1 MHVAALLV
9 LLSITAL
16 CGAAPQPPVFRLG
29 DAAAPVAYGARLEI
43 DPKSER
49 FRGEVRIQMR
59 VTRAAPVL
67 WLNATGLTIE
77 SVDVRQGGRKLAVR
91 VVPGGEDFVGLEG
104 AFEAGEAVALLR
116 YHGRFEPVST
126 RGLFRQQDRAE
137 WYVVS
142 QFEAISARRAFPC
155 FDEPGWKTPWQLT
168 IDSPADNVVVSNT
181 PEVSATSLKNGWT
194 RHQFAQT
201 KPLPAYLVALA
212 VGPFDVVDGGSAG
225 ANKTPLRYLALK
237 GRAAEA
243 RYARESTPRL
253 LELLEDYFGSP
264 YPFEKLDSV
273 VIPQTVGF
281 GAMENVGLITYA
293 SSLMLASQREETLGF
308 RRRYAAVAAHE
319 MAHMWFGNLVTLAWW
334 DDIWLNEAFASWM
347 GNKVL
352 ARFNPEWDNGWT
364 VTWSRKSAL
373 DLDRLSSARRVHNPV
388 DEKTEIGGAFDS
400 ITYNKGSAVLAMFEN
415 WFGPERFRAGVRS
428 FMQRHAYGTATSNDF
443 ARALGEAAG
452 RGEDALRVFRAFID
466 QPGVPLVDVALTCEA
481 SRPALQLR
489 QQRLNPS
496 GTAAGDGRWTTPVCV
511 RAGAQTQCADITN
524 GSHRMP
530 LAGTSCPAFLM
541 ANAGGK
547 SYYVPRYDHQLG
559 SRLRANASQLS
570 ANEIVSLLVDAGVLA
585 GSGLLPAEEALAWA
599 DTGLA
604 HPSPVARISAV
615 GLLREQR
622 DEWLDAAQAAAKRAV
637 LEQRVRPLAAELGW
651 NEKPG
656 ESDETR
662 ELRAALMRYA
672 AETEKDGK
680 LSAQARELAKRWTQ
694 DREAVPATVTRS
706 VLDSAARYA
715 DEPTYAALEST
726 LLGAPELRDR
736 SYLIDA
742 LAKVQDEK
750 LRSRALALALRPDVS
765 GRDAYDLIEEALAD
779 NHNRQAAFDFVRKN
793 FDALVKKLPQDSP
806 GELMT
811 PLAGLCTP
819 AERDAFVGFFKD
831 RAGQFLGGPRRYRQ
845 ALERIDIC
853 VASRGGRG

>member
-1 MHVAALLV
+1 MNVAAFLV

-16 CGAAPQPPVFRLG
+16 CGAAPRPPAFRLG
-29 DAAAPVAYGARLEI
+29 DAAAPTAYSARLAV
-43 DPKSER
+43 DPKAER

-59 VTRAAPVL
+59 VARAAPIL

-77 SVDVRQGGRKLAVR
+77 SVDVRQGGRKLAVK

-104 AFEAGEAVALLR
+104 AFEAGEAVARLR
-116 YHGRFEPVST
+116 YHGKFEPVST
-126 RGLFRQQDRAE
+126 RGLFRQEDHGE

-155 FDEPGWKTPWQLT
+155 FDEPAWKTPWQLT
-168 IDSPADNVVVSNT
+168 IDSPGSNVVASNT
-181 PEVSATSLKNGWT
+181 PEVKSTKLRDGWL
-194 RHQFAQT
+194 RHEFAQT

-212 VGPFDVVDGGSAG
+212 VGPFDVVDGGTAG
-225 ANKTPLRYLALK
+225 ANKTALRYFALK

-243 RYARESTPRL
+243 RYAKEATPRL

-293 SSLMLASQREETLGF
+293 SSLLLASQREETLNF

-352 ARFNPEWDNGWT
+352 AQFKPEWDNGWSI
-364 VTWSRKSAL
+364 TWSRKSAL

-388 DEKTEIGGAFDS
+388 DEKTEIWGAFDS

-415 WFGPERFRAGVRS
+415 WFGPERFRAGVRGY
-428 FMQRHAYGTATSNDF
+428 MQRYAYGTATSADF

-452 RGEDALRVFRAFID
+452 RGDDALKVFRAFID

-481 SRPALQLR
+481 NRAALELR
-489 QQRLNPS
+489 QQRLNPL
-496 GTAAGDGRWTTPVCV
+496 GTAVGDARWTTPVCV
-511 RAGAQTQCADITN
+511 RSGAQTQCSDITN
-524 GSHRMP
+524 GAHRVA
-530 LAGTSCPAFLM
+530 LTGASCPAFVM

-547 SYYVPRYDHQLG
+547 SYYVPRYDPQLA
-559 SRLRANASQLS
+559 SKLRANAPQLT

-585 GSGLLPAEEALAWA
+585 GSGLLPADEALAWA

-604 HPSPVARISAV
+604 HASPVARISAV
-615 GLLREQR
+615 NLMRDQR
-622 DEWLDAAQAAAKRAV
+622 DEWLDASQAAAKRAL
-637 LEQRVRPLAAELGW
+637 LEKRVRPLAAELGW
-651 NEKPG
+651 SEKAG

-662 ELRAALMRYA
+662 ELRAAVLRYA
-672 AETEKDGK
+672 AETESDGK
-680 LSAQARELAKRWTQ
+680 LSAQARGLAKKWAAN
-694 DREAVPATVTRS
+694 REAVPAAVTRS

-715 DEPTYAALEST
+715 DDPTYAVLEQT
-726 LLGAPELRDR
+726 LLAAPELRDR

-742 LAKVQDEK
+742 IAKVQNEK
-750 LRSRALALALRPDVS
+750 LRDKALALALRPDFS
-765 GRDAYDLIEEALAD
+765 GRDALDLVEEALHD

-806 GELMT
+806 GQLMT
-811 PLAGLCTP
+811 PLADLCTP
-819 AERDAFVGFFKD
+819 AERDAFVGFWKD
-831 RAGQFLGGPRRYRQ
+831 RASKFLGGPRSYRQ